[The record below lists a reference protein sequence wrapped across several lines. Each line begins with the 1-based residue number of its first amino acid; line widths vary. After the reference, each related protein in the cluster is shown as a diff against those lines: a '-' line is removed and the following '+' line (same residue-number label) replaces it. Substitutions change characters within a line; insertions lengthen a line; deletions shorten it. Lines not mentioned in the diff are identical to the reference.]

1 MERSII
7 RLRKEYLYQRQREKN
22 HASIEESKQ
31 KLRDAI
37 QNQTEIPGE
46 IKKLGKRLKNSLELE
61 DDRTQNIRTAEDS
74 EYALAGFEDPRV
86 LLTTTRD
93 PSQRLSQFI
102 KELKLVFPESTRM
115 NRGKLSTSEMMDLA
129 RRNSFSDVIVVGETR
144 GHPDSLLVSH
154 LPFGPTLRCTL
165 FNVVMRHEVE
175 KMPHMSQQFPHLVFE
190 NFVSQL
196 GDRVQS
202 ILKHL
207 FPVPKTESSRVIT
220 FSNENDFISFR
231 NHSFTKSKGDVSL
244 HELGPRFELR
254 PFEIKQGTVEMKG
267 TDIEWSLAPYTNTAK
282 KQKKL

>member
-7 RLRKEYLYQRQREKN
+7 RLRKEYLFQRQREKN
-22 HASIEESKQ
+22 LASMEASKK
-31 KLRDAI
+31 KLRDALE
-37 QNQTEIPGE
+37 NHTEMPGE
-46 IKKLGKRLKNSLELE
+46 IKKNSRKLKNAIELE
-61 DDRTQNIRTAEDS
+61 DDRTKNFRTAEDS

-86 LLTTTRD
+86 LLTTTHD

-102 KELKLVFPESTRM
+102 KELKLIFPESTRM
-115 NRGKLSTSEMMDLA
+115 NRGKLSTADMMDLA
-129 RRNSFSDVIVVGETR
+129 RRNSFSDVIIVGETR
-144 GHPDSLLVSH
+144 GHPDSLLISH

-175 KMPHMSQQFPHLVFE
+175 KMPHMSQQYPHLVFE

-202 ILKHL
+202 ILQHL
-207 FPVPKTESSRVIT
+207 FPVPKDESTRVIT
-220 FSNENDFISFR
+220 FSNEDDFISFR
-231 NHSFTKSKGDVSL
+231 NHSFSKQEKEVEL
-244 HELGPRFELR
+244 EELGPRFELR